1 MNQHH
6 KEHWWNIGMNV
17 FRNEN
22 NYILEKLEDFTQV
35 FFNIFINKCNKNKKI
50 MSNINMYVIIKHI
63 EMTFWRN
70 KRWKI
75 RKKREYL
82 I

>member
-1 MNQHH
+1 
-6 KEHWWNIGMNV
+6 MNV

-50 MSNINMYVIIKHI
+50 MSNINMYVIIK
-63 EMTFWRN
+63 
-70 KRWKI
+70 
-75 RKKREYL
+75 
-82 I
+82 

>member
-50 MSNINMYVIIKHI
+50 MSNINMYVIIKYI

>member
-1 MNQHH
+1 MSQNH

-17 FRNEN
+17 FRNKN

-50 MSNINMYVIIKHI
+50 MSNINMYVIIKYI

-75 RKKREYL
+75 IKKREYL

>member
-1 MNQHH
+1 MSQHH

-50 MSNINMYVIIKHI
+50 MSNINMYVIIK
-63 EMTFWRN
+63 
-70 KRWKI
+70 
-75 RKKREYL
+75 
-82 I
+82 